1 MARNTAIDYIN
12 REIVNIKHDIEVLSK
27 LIRDGNGSPSLIQQ
41 VTTLNIEM
49 RNVQEELKIELSEL
63 KDMIKSSRQTNVER
77 ERNSWQFKTAIAVV
91 VVSSL
96 TSIFLNMQNGDRR
109 KQDQAIVEMSQ
120 KIDML
125 SVQVAKK

>member
-12 REIVNIKHDIEVLSK
+12 REIINIKHDIEVLSK

-63 KDMIKSSRQTNVER
+63 KDMIKAGRQTNVER
-77 ERNSWQFKTAIAVV
+77 ERNSWQFKTAIVVV

-109 KQDQAIVEMSQ
+109 KQDQAIVEMVQ

>member
-109 KQDQAIVEMSQ
+109 KQDQAIIEMAQ

>member
-12 REIVNIKHDIEVLSK
+12 REIINIKHDIEILSK

-49 RNVQEELKIELSEL
+49 RNVQEELKLELSEL
-63 KDMIKSSRQTNVER
+63 KDMIKSSRQTNVEK
-77 ERNSWQFKTAIAVV
+77 ERNSWQFKTAIVVV

-109 KQDQAIVEMSQ
+109 KQDQAIVEMTQ
-120 KIDML
+120 KIDIL
-125 SVQVAKK
+125 SAQVAKK

>member
-1 MARNTAIDYIN
+1 MARNTAIDYLN

-49 RNVQEELKIELSEL
+49 RNVQEELKKELSEL
-63 KDMIKSSRQTNVER
+63 KDMVKSSRQTNAES

-96 TSIFLNMQNGDRR
+96 TSIYLNMQNGDRR
-109 KQDQAIVEMSQ
+109 KQDQAIVELTQ
-120 KIDML
+120 KIDKL
-125 SVQVAKK
+125 STQTVKK

>member
-12 REIVNIKHDIEVLSK
+12 REIINIKHDIEVLSK

-63 KDMIKSSRQTNVER
+63 KDMIKAGRQTNVER
-77 ERNSWQFKTAIAVV
+77 ERNSWQFKTAIVVV

-109 KQDQAIVEMSQ
+109 KQDQAIVEMAQ